1 MEITEMINQFNIKS
15 DDDQYAKPE
24 NVFDDETRQI
34 KHIKDACDDKLSE
47 RKLALHGLEKKC

>member
-1 MEITEMINQFNIKS
+1 MINQFNIKS

-24 NVFDDETRQI
+24 DVFDDETRQI
-34 KHIKDACDDKLSE
+34 KHIKYAGDDKLSE